1 MDEILYA
8 TKKPLSDELPLF
20 AAARASD
27 PDTSHE
33 AAERITGKL
42 SQLQQRVLTAFATFG
57 KVGAT
62 ARDVEQ
68 LPIFADCGFST
79 VRKRVSELADAGR
92 LAPIGKR
99 DGLTVYVFVAGGAR

>member
-1 MDEILYA
+1 MMEPA
-8 TKKPLSDELPLF
+8 FFAKKPDRDELPLF

-57 KVGAT
+57 KAGAT
-62 ARDVEQ
+62 ARDVERMRR
-68 LPIFADCGFST
+68 FEDCAPST
-79 VRKRVSELADAGR
+79 VRCRISELHRIGR
-92 LAPIGKR
+92 LRAKGRR
-99 DGLTVYVFVAGGAR
+99 DGLTVYVFVPGGER